1 MLKVARK
8 TSTDPVQ
15 EKLRQNKALW
25 NKEVSTFIND
35 LINFKKTMN
44 GAPSKFHPEK
54 GSIKD
59 PIPADPTTIIGVLA
73 NDFQEIAQKGNAL
86 IKEQIEYAK
95 TRRKSVPKPISAPVL
110 PVPAGTANDNAT
122 PAVPDLTKQLATFE
136 QKYSLVSEGSNKVT
150 RFFTRLFNPTIGF
163 GDAAALRRARMAML
177 NACADTYKD
186 LGKFQVEIVR
196 SSKESISQS
205 NKKLHDAWSK
215 WTLVSRAYSIY
226 KSSKS
231 VSAPDKGGTIENMV
245 SEQDAK
251 EEKTLEKL
259 DQSVKQ
265 FEDTYD
271 TMEEAEHNAI
281 PNETAQDEIVAPQE
295 PVVDLSA
302 LQNLE
307 IASNIAKDYKN
318 NLQNIP
324 PNNSGDS
331 LKELDTVINQ
341 FIASRGKKIDPS
353 LKDYYAKSI
362 MNLNS
367 EFGTN
372 GASFKDIVLQLKAK
386 VKAQLKSPVAAP
398 VITPVQDKSASV
410 LIEKVAQNFLR
421 KWVGKTMHQLSLF
434 DKTSSYRL
442 NCYNL
447 ASELRSKLNEI
458 MDLLEAGLDESKLD
472 PLIIETNTKI
482 VSLRG
487 MMRSLHMSEP
497 VINPKKGK

>member
-8 TSTDPVQ
+8 PSTDPVQ

-95 TRRKSVPKPISAPVL
+95 TRRKSVPKA
-110 PVPAGTANDNAT
+110 PVPAATTPAQPAT
-122 PAVPDLTKQLATFE
+122 PAAPDLTKQLAAFE

-196 SSKESISQS
+196 SSKESIPES
-205 NKKLHDAWSK
+205 NKKLHEAWSK

-271 TMEEAEHNAI
+271 KMEEAEHNAL
-281 PNETAQDEIVAPQE
+281 PNENEQDEIAAPQE

-307 IASNIAKDYKN
+307 IVSNIAKDYRN
-318 NLQNIP
+318 NLENIP

-362 MNLNS
+362 MNLNG

-386 VKAQLKSPVAAP
+386 VKAQLKSPVVAP
-398 VITPVQDKSASV
+398 VVVDPVKDKSASV
-410 LIEKVAQNFLR
+410 LMEKVAQNFLR

-458 MDLLEAGLDESKLD
+458 MDLLEDGLDESKLD
-472 PLIIETNTKI
+472 PLIRETNAKI